1 MFTVIYNTFLLSNNR
16 FNTRRRPSFNASQNS
31 YNKSAIL
38 KTTEGN
44 FFGIFTHGSF
54 TNSLLIIILH
64 LSHLVVNSALN
75 LNTSDKLFNVTS
87 GSLTSFLN
95 KCR

>member
-31 YNKSAIL
+31 YNKSAIW
-38 KTTEGN
+38 KTTEGF

-54 TNSLLIIILH
+54 LIIILH

-95 KCR
+95 KCQ